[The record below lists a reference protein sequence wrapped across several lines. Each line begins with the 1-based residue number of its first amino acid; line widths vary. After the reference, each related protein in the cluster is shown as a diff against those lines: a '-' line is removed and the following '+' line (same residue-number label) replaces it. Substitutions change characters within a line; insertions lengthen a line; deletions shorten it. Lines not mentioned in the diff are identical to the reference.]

1 MATTRKPTGRRTAA
15 KKPPPCP
22 DCKKAGQVS
31 EAFKVGSRTKR
42 DSDDRQEALCLTCLG
57 TGQAPTD

>member
-1 MATTRKPTGRRTAA
+1 MATTRKPTGRRAAA

-22 DCKKAGQVS
+22 DCKNAGQVS
-31 EAFKVGSRTKR
+31 EAFKVGSRTKH